1 MHETSCLVRIYFL
14 LRIFIFL
21 RMRFPLNVVVEQV
34 IFLVIQW
41 YVIKYCELLWRKS
54 LRFYLDKNPHDVRR
68 WNADTVEIIVKY
80 PVEFNGI
87 SSFTLG
93 VLLKVRV
100 TC

>member
-41 YVIKYCELLWRKS
+41 YVIKYCELL
-54 LRFYLDKNPHDVRR
+54 
-68 WNADTVEIIVKY
+68 
-80 PVEFNGI
+80 
-87 SSFTLG
+87 
-93 VLLKVRV
+93 
-100 TC
+100 